1 MAATPQAQAAPSA
14 ESTPAADATLARLL
28 PGIDGANIMDIEE
41 APSDTKRPLWGT
53 SLATCSQSPWNFVL
67 VGWLLAFMSLGVGGV
82 AKSAQLS
89 LVTADGRPLQQAALV
104 GAAAPGAVLLQPDA
118 VQTAPAP
125 TVPAPLQSLAAAARL
140 DPVAMPLPGGQQSL
154 ALPPLGRVP
163 LAVPEAGASWQ
174 SRTVDS
180 TAAAAPSPHAGLVGS
195 PAAAT
200 TAGVPAQTIQRTRTG
215 PRLLLVSQ
223 PFVF

>member
-1 MAATPQAQAAPSA
+1 MATPQAQAAPSA
-14 ESTPAADATLARLL
+14 ESTPAADATLV
-28 PGIDGANIMDIEE
+28 PGIDGANIMGIEE

-67 VGWLLAFMSLGVGGV
+67 VGWFLAFMSLGVGGV

-118 VQTAPAP
+118 VQTPPAP

-154 ALPPLGRVP
+154 APLHSGGCRSQYLRREPRGRAERWIPPQQRRR
-163 LAVPEAGASWQ
+163 A
-174 SRTVDS
+174 
-180 TAAAAPSPHAGLVGS
+180 
-195 PAAAT
+195 
-200 TAGVPAQTIQRTRTG
+200 RTRALWARQQRRRR
-215 PRLLLVSQ
+215 PACLRR
-223 PFVF
+223 PFSAQEQDRGCC